1 MTLYM
6 QINNFPKIVSIFKC
20 TLYTS
25 AYLNF
30 FHISYQNTMSTIRTP
45 LLRYYTAIYGNLGLN
60 LNTDWRPTCGHL
72 LNHLFNFLL
81 NSMVLYLMLC
91 HDLFAFESMA
101 RSLRG
106 SKPLLSLLI
115 RVFIGK
121 LQLLTHFLATL
132 YFFFYGPKVVA
143 LLDSPC
149 FRQVYASKSRARFLA
164 VCLVVVNSVH
174 FVIIYFRHLSIFL
187 KEPKTALSIA
197 KIGSLYVFAF
207 LLYHPLIVML
217 YQQYAYKQ
225 YLSLVE
231 RKLIDS
237 RNSAVVGK

>member
-1 MTLYM
+1 
-6 QINNFPKIVSIFKC
+6 
-20 TLYTS
+20 
-25 AYLNF
+25 
-30 FHISYQNTMSTIRTP
+30 MSTLRTP

-72 LNHLFNFLL
+72 LNHLFNVLL

-132 YFFFYGPKVVA
+132 YFLFYGPKVVA

-149 FRQVYASKSRARFLA
+149 FRQVYASKSKARLLA

-174 FVIIYFRHLSIFL
+174 FLIIYFRHLGIFL